1 MFIFFIF
8 FVKYNSD
15 NFKIFSN
22 VIFIL
27 LFVSNKREILLSNTD
42 KKIEWEENLT
52 YSFNKKW
59 FKFRNCLVEFLLK
72 LILNN
77 LLLFQFIKFHF
88 FLTIFKYLK
97 K

>member
-22 VIFIL
+22 VIFII

-52 YSFNKKW
+52 YSFNNKW
-59 FKFRNCLVEFLLK
+59 FKF
-72 LILNN
+72 
-77 LLLFQFIKFHF
+77 
-88 FLTIFKYLK
+88 
-97 K
+97 